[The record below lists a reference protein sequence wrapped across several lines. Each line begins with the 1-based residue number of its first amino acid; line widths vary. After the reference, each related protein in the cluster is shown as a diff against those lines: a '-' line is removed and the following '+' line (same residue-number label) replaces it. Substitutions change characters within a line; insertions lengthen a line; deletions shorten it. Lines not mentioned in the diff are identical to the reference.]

1 MSFTSFNKSID
12 TRSGI
17 QRIDWVTFSMAV
29 SLIVIGWMMIYAVG
43 FADDQKIELGAFVK
57 STAGKQLIFIGV
69 SIFLYGFIMVTDWKF
84 WRVFAFAIYA
94 VGIFLLLAVLIVGTK
109 INGARAWFSLGG
121 FLFQPVEVVKFGTS
135 LAISSYLSS
144 YSVSLKNNIHRIY
157 ALGIILIPI
166 ILINLQP
173 DFGSSLVFLSFF
185 ILLYREGFAE
195 TPYVMAILSA
205 ILFIVSLIYQPVD
218 IVFWL
223 TVLTV
228 SILVANLKVDNIR
241 KYLTLLLLMLG
252 IYYLVNNGYQIAALS
267 VNVAVI
273 LGLSLFHYFRGN
285 KRIVSIATLGL
296 IVGSVLS
303 FSSNYVFNNI
313 LEPHHQD
320 RINVWLQ
327 PEKCDPRGSLYNLL
341 QAKMAIGSGGLLG
354 KGYLQGNMTKLN
366 YVPEQNTDFIFC
378 TIGEE
383 HGFVGTLAVIILYVS
398 LLLRIQFLAERQRSN
413 FSKHYAYC
421 VLGILFIHFFF
432 NIGMTMGLLPTVGI
446 PLPFVSYGGSS
457 LLGFTLLLSVLLK
470 LDSYRYNV

>member
-1 MSFTSFNKSID
+1 MSFTTFNKKLD
-12 TRSGI
+12 TRTGT
-17 QRIDWVTFSMAV
+17 QRIDWVTFSMAL

-43 FADDQKIELGAFVK
+43 YSDDQKMELGTFVK
-57 STAGKQLIFIGV
+57 STAGKQLIFVGI
-69 SIFLYGFIMVTDWKF
+69 SIFLYGSIMVTDWKF
-84 WRVFAFAIYA
+84 WRVFAYAIYA
-94 VGIFLLLAVLIVGTK
+94 VGIFLLVAVLFFGTK

-121 FLFQPVEVVKFGTS
+121 FLFQPVELVKFGTS

-144 YSVSLKNNIHRIY
+144 YSVSLKNNVHRVY
-157 ALGIILIPI
+157 ALGIVLIPV

-185 ILLYREGFAE
+185 ILLYREGFSE
-195 TPYVMAILSA
+195 TPYIMAILGA
-205 ILFIVSLIYQPVD
+205 LLFIVSLIYNPID
-218 IVFWL
+218 IVFGL
-223 TVLTV
+223 ALITLIVLTV
-228 SILVANLKVDNIR
+228 NLKFDNFQKYAVLLVILILTYLLWSYHLQNYAFALNLALVAILNIIL
-241 KYLTLLLLMLG
+241 YL
-252 IYYLVNNGYQIAALS
+252 
-267 VNVAVI
+267 
-273 LGLSLFHYFRGN
+273 RGN
-285 KRIVSIATLGL
+285 KRVVSIATLSL
-296 IVGSVLS
+296 IFGSILT

-341 QAKMAIGSGGLLG
+341 QAKMAIGSGGLIG

-383 HGFVGTLAVIILYVS
+383 HGFVGTFAVIILYVS

-413 FSKHYAYC
+413 FSKHYAYA
-421 VLGILFIHFFF
+421 VFGILFIHFFF
-432 NIGMTMGLLPTVGI
+432 NIGMTMGILPTVGI